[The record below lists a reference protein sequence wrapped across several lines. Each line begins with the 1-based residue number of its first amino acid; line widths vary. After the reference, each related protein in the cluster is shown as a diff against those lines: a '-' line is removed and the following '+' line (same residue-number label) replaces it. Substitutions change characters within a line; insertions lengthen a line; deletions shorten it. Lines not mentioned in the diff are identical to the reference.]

1 MPVSDELVLGPLDV
15 PDTTSLLIAAFTKV
29 LHTCKTAA
37 VKFEPIGHLAAQ
49 RKVGIVSTL
58 QTWINQSSTNLDVV
72 SPIKARA
79 CDALNAV
86 LRTRPRQS
94 GTDSRLMRKGVERC

>member
-1 MPVSDELVLGPLDV
+1 
-15 PDTTSLLIAAFTKV
+15 
-29 LHTCKTAA
+29 
-37 VKFEPIGHLAAQ
+37 LAEQ

-58 QTWINQSSTNLDVV
+58 QTWINQSSTNLGVV

-94 GTDSRLMRKGVERC
+94 GTDARLMRKGVERC

>member
-1 MPVSDELVLGPLDV
+1 V
-15 PDTTSLLIAAFTKV
+15 P
-29 LHTCKTAA
+29 
-37 VKFEPIGHLAAQ
+37 
-49 RKVGIVSTL
+49 TL
-58 QTWINQSSTNLDVV
+58 QTWINQSSPNLDVV

-94 GTDSRLMRKGVERC
+94 GTDARLMRKGVERC

>member
-1 MPVSDELVLGPLDV
+1 V
-15 PDTTSLLIAAFTKV
+15 PDTTKWLIAALTKV
-29 LHTCKTAA
+29 LHTCKTAE
-37 VKFEPIGHLAAQ
+37 VKFEPIGHLAEQ

-58 QTWINQSSTNLDVV
+58 QTWINQSSTKTNLDVV

-86 LRTRPRQS
+86 LRNRPRQS
-94 GTDSRLMRKGVERC
+94 ATDSRVMRKGIERC

>member
-1 MPVSDELVLGPLDV
+1 V
-15 PDTTSLLIAAFTKV
+15 PDTTKRLIAAFTKV
-29 LHTCKTAA
+29 LHTCKTAE

-94 GTDSRLMRKGVERC
+94 AADARVMRKGVERC